1 MGSGMTIVRSRAGG
15 GFTLVELLVA
25 IAMLAI
31 VVSFAVPAYSDFV
44 MRKRASSGINDFLV
58 DLSAA
63 RSEAT
68 RQRRNVVM
76 CARGGAA
83 ETCDATTQ
91 SAACICDD
99 QGQWENGWITFVDI
113 NGDGALSAASIDAL
127 LGVHPALAS
136 GVRFREAS
144 GDGSIA
150 FNSRGALA
158 GTVSR
163 FALCINDDAGT
174 QDDEDV
180 LARARFVDVALTG
193 RAVVS
198 RAQASPGSASSACY
212 VSPSS

>member
-1 MGSGMTIVRSRAGG
+1 MGSGKYKSRRPDG

-25 IAMLAI
+25 VAMLAI
-31 VVSFAVPAYSDFV
+31 VVSFAVPAYTDFV
-44 MRKRASSGINDFLV
+44 LRKRAASGVNDFLV

-83 ETCDATTQ
+83 EVCDETTQ
-91 SAACICDD
+91 SANCTCDA
-99 QGQWENGWITFVDI
+99 QGQWENGWITFVDF
-113 NGDGALSAASIDAL
+113 NGDGALSAASIDEL
-127 LGVHPALAS
+127 LGVHPALGR
-136 GVRFREAS
+136 GVRFRES
-144 GDGSIA
+144 NGGDAVA

-158 GTVSR
+158 GTVAR
-163 FALCINDDAGT
+163 FALCINDQPGT
-174 QDDEDV
+174 ADDEDV

-198 RAQASPGSASSACY
+198 HAGSSQGTASAACY
-212 VSPSS
+212 HTPSS